1 MKCRGAVTL
10 SFVYSCY
17 CYKFYDLSCGF
28 GGNLLLTTTFYI
40 PALSSWEFVMHHTIY
55 IYILEWKHFCVFL
68 LVFSV
73 TKSWRHEIFR
83 GLAFLPMEWV
93 KLNPTKNKMTVN
105 VSSFF

>member
-55 IYILEWKHFCVFL
+55 IRMEAFLFFLTGVLKLGVLSQSPGGMKSSGDLHFCPW
-68 LVFSV
+68 S
-73 TKSWRHEIFR
+73 
-83 GLAFLPMEWV
+83 GL
-93 KLNPTKNKMTVN
+93 N
-105 VSSFF
+105 